1 MNMPRPPKARVR
13 ILDAAER
20 VVKTHGAAKL
30 TFEGLVQESGISR
43 GGITYH
49 FATKEDLL
57 RALIERDLAQGKAE
71 ELKQQALSA
80 NEPGA
85 ELIALIRSWSRPDSE
100 RRRFV
105 AGMLSA
111 VAHDP
116 SLLDPIRRHHQSECA
131 QRCWDDAEIQRSVL
145 RLAAEG
151 LFWSEYFG
159 CNAIP
164 EEHRTRMVERMEVLA
179 REWSVRAVPKPTECN
194 PGVVGNKPVDGSS
207 SE

>member
-1 MNMPRPPKARVR
+1 MEIGVARPPKARIKILEAAARIVR
-13 ILDAAER
+13 ER
-20 VVKTHGAAKL
+20 GAANL
-30 TFEGLVQESGISR
+30 TYEELVQVSGVSR

-57 RALIERDLAQGKAE
+57 RALIEHDLERSRTE
-71 ELKQQALSA
+71 EARQQVLAGGQ
-80 NEPGA
+80 PGA
-85 ELIALIRSWSRPDSE
+85 ELIALIRTWSRPDSD

-116 SLLDPIRRHHQSECA
+116 DLLEPVRCHHRDESA

-151 LFWSEYFG
+151 LFWSELFG
-159 CNAIP
+159 CAEIP
-164 EEHRTRMVERMEVLA
+164 AEQRPRVIARMEELA
-179 REWSVRAVPKPTECN
+179 RQWSQPAAPVAASVRSKR
-194 PGVVGNKPVDGSS
+194 
-207 SE
+207 

>member
-1 MNMPRPPKARVR
+1 MTMPRPPKARAR

-57 RALIERDLAQGKAE
+57 RALVERDLAQGKADE
-71 ELKQQALSA
+71 ARQHAQCPGD
-80 NEPGA
+80 PGA
-85 ELIALIRSWSRPDSE
+85 ELIALIRTWSRPDSD

-116 SLLDPIRRHHQSECA
+116 TLLDPVRQHHQRECA
-131 QRCWDDAEIQRSVL
+131 LRTWDEAEIQRSVL

-151 LFWSEYFG
+151 LFWSEFFG
-159 CNAIP
+159 CSEVP
-164 EEHRTRMVERMEVLA
+164 TEHRDRVIVRMEQLA
-179 REWSVRAVPKPTECN
+179 REWSGPSV
-194 PGVVGNKPVDGSS
+194 SQHQ
-207 SE
+207 SEHQE